1 MHMRRFVLPFLMVAA
16 TLSSFRGDAQGI
28 HFSQYYNTPMLL
40 SPANAGLMPDKDFR
54 AGISYRNQW
63 SNIPAPFKTFS
74 AFGDM
79 KLLENFEKS
88 NWLGLGAAIFNDR
101 AGNGDLS
108 LLSGQVFAAY
118 HLKMGEYSMLS
129 AGIGVGLV
137 QRSVNFSKLT
147 FDTQWDGFTFNP
159 QSGNGEAYTFQKTT
173 YADIS
178 AGLNYAFFPNENL
191 YFQLGGGLLHL
202 NSPTESFY
210 GQQNKLSIRP
220 TGNLDMLFKLGD
232 NSITNL
238 SAYYSNQR
246 NASELVYGVSFSYNV
261 MPRENAPTVIILGLY
276 NRLGDAIVPTIGLEW
291 DHVRFT
297 SSLDVNISGM
307 SPSSGGNGALEFSI
321 IYQGSYSHGLRKY
334 SSYGCPR
341 F

>member
-1 MHMRRFVLPFLMVAA
+1 MRKLVLS
-16 TLSSFRGDAQGI
+16 LSFCFACLLPHSGRAQGI

-40 SPANAGLMPDKDFR
+40 SPANAGLMPDKDYR
-54 AGISYRNQW
+54 AGINYRNQW
-63 SNIPAPFKTFS
+63 SNLPAPFHTFS
-74 AFGDM
+74 AFGDF

-88 NWLGLGAAIFNDR
+88 NWLGIGAAVFNDK
-101 AGNGDLS
+101 AGDGNLS
-108 LLSGQVFAAY
+108 LFSGQVFAAY
-118 HLKMGEYSMLS
+118 HLQMGEYSMLS
-129 AGIGVGLV
+129 AGIGLGLV
-137 QRSVNFSKLT
+137 QRSVNFSRLT

-159 QSGNGEAYTFQKTT
+159 QSSNGETNSFQKTS

-191 YFQLGGGLLHL
+191 YFQLGGGLLHF

-232 NSITNL
+232 NSITNF
-238 SAYYSNQR
+238 SAYYSYQR
-246 NASELVYGVSFSYNV
+246 GASELVYGLSFSYNV
-261 MPRENAPTVIILGLY
+261 MPRENAPTVIILGIY
-276 NRLGDAIVPTIGLEW
+276 NRLGDAIIPTVGLEW
-291 DHVRFT
+291 NNVRFT
-297 SSLDVNISGM
+297 SSLDVSVSGM
-307 SPSSGGNGALEFSI
+307 SPNNGGNGAFEFSI
-321 IYQGSYSHGLRKY
+321 IYQGSYGRGLRNH